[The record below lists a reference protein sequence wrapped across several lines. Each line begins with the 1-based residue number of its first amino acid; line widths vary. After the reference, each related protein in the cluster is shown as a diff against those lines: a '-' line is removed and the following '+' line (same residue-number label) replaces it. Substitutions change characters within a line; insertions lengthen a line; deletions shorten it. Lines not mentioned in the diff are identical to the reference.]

1 MRKEQNLQTT
11 ETQALN
17 IPVVSNSVYSITDE
31 QVAELI
37 EKVGVKIYKMLMTE
51 GKSSKTLALTNSVK
65 DTIKTYLSKH
75 CC

>member
-1 MRKEQNLQTT
+1 MTK
-11 ETQALN
+11 ETQKPQLN

-37 EKVGVKIYKMLMTE
+37 EKLGVKIYTMLMLE
-51 GKSSKTLALTNSVK
+51 GKSTKSLALTNSVK